1 MNNQTNKAIS
11 PFATLHDNEII
22 NKIISGEKELYEL
35 IIRRYNAFLYK
46 TGRSYGYN
54 HQDTQDLM
62 QETYVSAFHKLAQF
76 EHRSSFKT
84 WITRIL
90 LNYCFHK
97 KAKAS
102 FYKELLMADEI
113 VDSTI
118 PQFSTP
124 AKNENSVMNKELRQV
139 IEAALAKLPIEYRM
153 VFSLRELS
161 NFSVA
166 ETANTLNISE
176 NNVKVRLNRAKSM
189 LRKEIQKTYSS
200 ADIFDFNLIYCD
212 EVVQQV
218 MGKITD

>member
-46 TGRSYGYN
+46 TGRSYGFN

-62 QETYVSAFHKLAQF
+62 QETYVSAFYKLSQF
-76 EHRSSFKT
+76 EHRASFKT

-97 KAKAS
+97 RAKAS
-102 FYKELLMADEI
+102 FSKELFIADEI
-113 VDSTI
+113 MDSTI
-118 PQFSTP
+118 PQFSTDG
-124 AKNENSVMNKELRQV
+124 KNENSVMNKELRHV
-139 IEAALAKLPIEYRM
+139 IEAALAKLPLEYRM

-176 NNVKVRLNRAKSM
+176 NNVKVRLNRAKAM
-189 LRKEIQKTYSS
+189 LRKEIQKTYTS

-212 EVVQQV
+212 QVVHRV
-218 MGKITD
+218 MDMIV

>member
-1 MNNQTNKAIS
+1 LNNQTNKAIS

-62 QETYVSAFHKLAQF
+62 QETYVSAFYKLSQF

-97 KAKAS
+97 RTKSS
-102 FYKELLMADEI
+102 FSKELFIADEI
-113 VDSTI
+113 GESTI
-118 PQFSTP
+118 PQFSTS
-124 AKNENSVMNKELRQV
+124 AKNENSIMNKELRHV
-139 IEAALAKLPIEYRM
+139 IEAALAKLPLEYRM

-189 LRKEIQKTYSS
+189 LRKEIQKTYTS

-212 EVVQQV
+212 QVVHRV
-218 MGKITD
+218 MGLI